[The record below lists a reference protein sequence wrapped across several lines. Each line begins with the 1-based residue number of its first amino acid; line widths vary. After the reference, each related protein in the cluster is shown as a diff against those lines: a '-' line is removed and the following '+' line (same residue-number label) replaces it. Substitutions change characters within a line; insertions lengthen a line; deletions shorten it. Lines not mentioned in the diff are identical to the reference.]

1 MTTDNEQT
9 TGMGVAQRFV
19 KAAEELHLSGGRL
32 YRDGIVANEQVLSK
46 IKNGWQKPQKKSIEL
61 LCKKYNIN
69 AAWLYTGEG
78 DMFLAGIKPFEQ
90 HVRSENER
98 LFYNTDFELCL
109 SNDGQPITT
118 GCVIPISLPM
128 AGDFD
133 FMCINNDKSLAPI
146 IMPGDVIALK
156 KLATW
161 KTYIPGDFICVVV
174 TNEYKVLRKV
184 SVTQPDEQSIN
195 FRRVQHS
202 QGHHRGNLQG
212 RRQLP
217 PPVNRPDQTR
227 HPPTQL
233 TKS

>member
-146 IMPGDVIALK
+146 IMPGD
-156 KLATW
+156 
-161 KTYIPGDFICVVV
+161 
-174 TNEYKVLRKV
+174 LRKV

-195 FRRVQHS
+195 FTQMVDGTPVES
-202 QGHHRGNLQG
+202 SIPKDIIVEIYKVVGNY
-212 RRQLP
+212 RRQ
-217 PPVNRPDQTR
+217 
-227 HPPTQL
+227 
-233 TKS
+233 

>member
-9 TGMGVAQRFV
+9 TGMGLAQRFV

-32 YRDGIVANEQVLSK
+32 YRDGIVANEQV
-46 IKNGWQKPQKKSIEL
+46 
-61 LCKKYNIN
+61 
-69 AAWLYTGEG
+69 GEG

-90 HVRSENER
+90 HVKPENER

-156 KLATW
+156 KLATR
-161 KTYIPGDFICVVV
+161 TEETRNMENV
-174 TNEYKVLRKV
+174 
-184 SVTQPDEQSIN
+184 
-195 FRRVQHS
+195 HS
-202 QGHHRGNLQG
+202 R
-212 RRQLP
+212 
-217 PPVNRPDQTR
+217 
-227 HPPTQL
+227 
-233 TKS
+233 

>member
-61 LCKKYNIN
+61 LCN
-69 AAWLYTGEG
+69 
-78 DMFLAGIKPFEQ
+78 GIKPFEQ

-174 TNEYKVLRKV
+174 TSEYKVLRKV

-195 FRRVQHS
+195 FTQMVDGTPEES
-202 QGHHRGNLQG
+202 SIPKDIIVEIYKVVGNY
-212 RRQLP
+212 RRQ
-217 PPVNRPDQTR
+217 
-227 HPPTQL
+227 
-233 TKS
+233 